1 MKTIRKITA
10 LTLVFVFVLSLA
22 ACAPKDELVGKWKYD
37 LELKPVIEHTFET
50 LLSSDD
56 SKAEMYREI
65 SKAFDGVSVDFI
77 MEFKNDG
84 TYSAYVDEESA
95 KSAVAAV
102 KAKATDLLPSFFSIM
117 GSLDSILSSQ
127 GKTLKNL
134 AEIFTKDIN
143 INDLTAGS
151 SLSGKYIHENDKIY
165 LIMDGSEIN
174 ENIYLTAAVDG
185 DVMIIRDFS
194 GTLYIFNNMK
204 DSILPMKL
212 NKV

>member
-37 LELKPVIEHTFET
+37 LELKPVIENTFET

-56 SKAEMYREI
+56 SKAEMYREVI
-65 SKAFDGVSVDFI
+65 KAFDGVSVDFI

-151 SLSGKYIHENDKIY
+151 SLSGKYIHEDDKIY
-165 LIMDGSEIN
+165 LIMDDSEIN

-194 GTLYIFNNMK
+194 GTLDIFNNMK

>member
-10 LTLVFVFVLSLA
+10 LSLVFVFVLSLA
-22 ACAPKDELVGKWKYD
+22 ACAPKHELVWKWKYD
-37 LELKPVIEHTFET
+37 LELKQVIEHTFET

-56 SKAEMYREI
+56 SKAEMYREVI
-65 SKAFDGVSVDFI
+65 KAFDGVSVDFI

-194 GTLYIFNNMK
+194 GTLDIFNNMK